1 MATRATA
8 PSKGATNMPVK
19 IAQVKTR
26 IQAAQAALELASL
39 TAMFPEVRQ
48 AVNAARTELR
58 AAMAHMS
65 LR

>member
-1 MATRATA
+1 
-8 PSKGATNMPVK
+8 MPVK